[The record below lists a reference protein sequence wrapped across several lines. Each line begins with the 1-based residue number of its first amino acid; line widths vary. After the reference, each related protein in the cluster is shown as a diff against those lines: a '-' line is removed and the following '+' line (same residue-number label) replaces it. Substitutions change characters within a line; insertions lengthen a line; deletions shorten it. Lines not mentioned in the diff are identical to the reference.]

1 MSLII
6 ARTRRLLGQC
16 ECVVDEL
23 RPVGGGEDGVVAVEG
38 ADERVPVA
46 LGVVDAVE
54 AGPVDVRLEPV
65 RVRGELFLYRCL
77 LVKISHLLSPKNSS

>member
-1 MSLII
+1 MITWLV
-6 ARTRRLLGQC
+6 LGQR
-16 ECVVDEL
+16 ERVVNEL
-23 RPVGGGEDGVVAVEG
+23 GPVGGGEDGVVTVEG

-65 RVRGELFLYRCL
+65 RVRGELFLNCC
-77 LVKISHLLSPKNSS
+77 

>member
-1 MSLII
+1 MEIDDILICNLI
-6 ARTRRLLGQC
+6 RRLLGQR
-16 ECVVDEL
+16 ECVVNEL

-46 LGVVDAVE
+46 LGVIDAVE

-65 RVRGELFLYRCL
+65 RVRGELFLYCCL
-77 LVKISHLLSPKNSS
+77 SETESS